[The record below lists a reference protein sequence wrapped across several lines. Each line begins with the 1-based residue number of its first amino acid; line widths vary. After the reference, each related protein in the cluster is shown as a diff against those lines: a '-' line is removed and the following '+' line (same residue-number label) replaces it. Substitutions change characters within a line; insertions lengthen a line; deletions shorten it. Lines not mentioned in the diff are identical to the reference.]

1 MEQSFY
7 KIKLSGNVDLM
18 KKAKKLSS
26 IGLGSNGTAIYRT
39 VSFVTKEEVEAY
51 LKGVGVQFESVSKM
65 STVAK

>member
-7 KIKLSGNVDLM
+7 KIKLTGNVDLM

-39 VSFVTKEEVEAY
+39 VSFKTKEEVETY
-51 LKGVGVQFESVSKM
+51 LKGLSIQFESVSKM

>member
-7 KIKLSGNVDLM
+7 KIKLAGNVDLM

-39 VSFVTKEEVEAY
+39 VSFGTKEEVETY
-51 LKGVGVQFESVSKM
+51 LKGLSIQFETVSKM
-65 STVAK
+65 TTVAK